1 MIVGFLPKDLLLE
14 ITPRDVEIG
23 GFLDWYLFYR
33 AKQDKKDLE
42 YLMYENKSKLFF
54 VFLLTLS
61 VAMCRQIQQVV

>member
-14 ITPRDVEIG
+14 ITPRDVKIG

-33 AKQDKKDLE
+33 AKQDKKGLE
-42 YLMYENKSKLFF
+42 SLMYENKSKLFF

-61 VAMCRQIQQVV
+61 AAMCRQIQQVV